1 MSEKNINTRIIHKHD
16 TEANWNLATNFI
28 PKQGELIVYDKD
40 STYNYERFKI
50 GDGVTNVNSLPFATY
65 KSIPELTTVSLLS
78 ESWVGANSPFS
89 QTVVINGITSSSKID
104 LQPTFIQLLEL
115 QDAEI
120 TLMITN
126 DNGIAT
132 AYAMNNKP
140 TKDYEM
146 QVLITEVSSS

>member
-65 KSIPELTTVSLLS
+65 KSIPELDSDGTLTFTSEYAVNYDLPLPHVTSVDNGKFLRVVDGVWMAQSITNVS
-78 ESWVGANSPFS
+78 EVGA
-89 QTVVINGITSSSKID
+89 
-104 LQPTFIQLLEL
+104 
-115 QDAEI
+115 
-120 TLMITN
+120 
-126 DNGIAT
+126 
-132 AYAMNNKP
+132 
-140 TKDYEM
+140 
-146 QVLITEVSSS
+146 